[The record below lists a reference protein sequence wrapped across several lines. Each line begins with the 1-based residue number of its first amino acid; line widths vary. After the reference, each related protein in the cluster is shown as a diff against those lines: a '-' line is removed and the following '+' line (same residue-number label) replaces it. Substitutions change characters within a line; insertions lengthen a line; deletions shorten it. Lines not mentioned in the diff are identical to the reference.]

1 MRTRAEL
8 IFYTMVKT
16 YTKKPISITDQVA
29 MLKRRGLQF
38 DDEQSAIEYL
48 KIISYFRLASY
59 WKPMEIDKVNH
70 IFKPNSKFENALSL
84 YFFDKELR
92 CLLFSALQS
101 IEIALRTKVIQF
113 VSYRYGAFWFSD
125 ASLFTNAGIFSK
137 CLSNITDELKRSKED
152 FLVEHFAK
160 YNNPPYPPAWKTL
173 EVSSFGT
180 LSNLFCNLSDNHLK
194 KQIAREFVLPQ
205 HIYLESWIKSFTVL
219 RNCIAH
225 HARVWNRKFPWKPQ
239 LPKKLNNAW
248 ILERPSQEKLYAQLC
263 CIAYMMNVILPNND
277 FKQELKKLLY
287 KYPNVDTAAMGIPIS
302 WQSELLWK

>member
-1 MRTRAEL
+1 M
-8 IFYTMVKT
+8 
-16 YTKKPISITDQVA
+16 
-29 MLKRRGLQF
+29 
-38 DDEQSAIEYL
+38 
-48 KIISYFRLASY
+48 
-59 WKPMEIDKVNH
+59 
-70 IFKPNSKFENALSL
+70 
-84 YFFDKELR
+84 R